1 MKKIL
6 ALVFIASVMCSCGN
20 VENDVKKAYDE
31 LSLYGN
37 QCSEKYYDMYVNIP
51 TDDGNKFTKELKHMQ
66 DSFKIW
72 MQKDAEEITSKVF
85 DKLFD
90 KYDEKE
96 VINLLYEICDKDY
109 YKVEPFKDKED
120 LYKRSV
126 DGLMG
131 KFCERAMIGLQIAES
146 ECKTNMIEKAI
157 SMY

>member
-6 ALVFIASVMCSCGN
+6 VLVVLASVMCSCGN
-20 VENDVKKAYDE
+20 VEVDVKKAYDE
-31 LSLYGN
+31 MTLYGN
-37 QCSEKYYDMYVNIP
+37 QCSEKYYDMYVNLP
-51 TDDGNKFTKELKHMQ
+51 TDDGNKFSKELTHLQ

-85 DKLFD
+85 DKLFE

-96 VINLLYEICDKDY
+96 VIDLLYKICDKEY
-109 YKVEPFKDKED
+109 YKVEPFKDKEE

-131 KFCERAMIGLQIAES
+131 HFCERAMIGLQISES
-146 ECKTNMIEKAI
+146 ECQMNMIEKAI

>member
-6 ALVFIASVMCSCGN
+6 VLVVLASVMCSCGN
-20 VENDVKKAYDE
+20 VEEDVKKACDE
-31 LSLYGN
+31 ITLYGN
-37 QCSEKYYDMYVNIP
+37 QCSEKYYDMFLNLP
-51 TDDGNKFTKELKHMQ
+51 TDDGNKYKKELGHLQ

-85 DKLFD
+85 DKLFE

-96 VINLLYEICDKDY
+96 VINVLNEINDKEY
-109 YKVEPFKDKED
+109 YKAEPFKDKEE

-126 DGLMG
+126 NALMG
-131 KFCERAMIGLQIAES
+131 QFCERARIGLQISES
-146 ECKTNMIEKAI
+146 ECQMNMIEKAI